1 MDFEIDCW
9 DGGKSAVADEARA
22 AYPDPDGERRD
33 RDGGDSDYGDLP
45 PGMYPC
51 KDLQCGDKSF

>member
-1 MDFEIDCW
+1 MGMDFEIDC
-9 DGGKSAVADEARA
+9 DGGRSAVADEARA

-33 RDGGDSDYGDLP
+33 RDGGDLP